1 MVDITEEIANKV
13 IEGDFDEFN
22 RLVDDAIERNI
33 DINKLMQKGFIE
45 GLNVV
50 GAKFTNKEY
59 FLPDMLVSGMMVQ
72 EGLNKIR
79 PLIIKSGLKYK
90 GTVIAGTVLGDMH
103 DIGKKMVCMM
113 LEGSGFEIIDI
124 GIDVS
129 AERFIKTA
137 LDKNADVIAMSAML
151 STTRLNMGPIISD
164 IKKSDLA
171 DNIKIIVGGAS
182 LTQDFADK
190 IGADGYAP
198 DAGIAVLK
206 VKKVLGI
213 DK

>member
-1 MVDITEEIANKV
+1 MSDITEQIARKV
-13 IEGDFDEFN
+13 IEGDFNEFN
-22 RLVDDAIERNI
+22 RLVDEAIEHNI

-50 GAKFTNKEY
+50 GEKFTNKEY
-59 FLPDMLVSGMMVQ
+59 FLPDMLVSGMMIQ

-79 PLIIKSGLKYK
+79 PLVVKSRLKYK
-90 GTVIAGTVLGDMH
+90 GTIVAGTVLGDMH

-113 LEGSGFEIIDI
+113 LEGSGFEIIDM

-129 AERFIKTA
+129 ADKFIKA
-137 LDKNADVIAMSAML
+137 SIDKKADIIAISAML

-164 IKKSDLA
+164 IKKSELA
-171 DNIKIIVGGAS
+171 GKIKVIVGGAS
-182 LTQDFADK
+182 LTQDFANK
-190 IGADGYAP
+190 IGADAYAP
-198 DAGIAVLK
+198 DAGIAVVM
-206 VKKVLGI
+206 VKKLLNI

>member
-1 MVDITEEIANKV
+1 MADITEQIARKV
-13 IEGDFDEFN
+13 IEGDFDEFH
-22 RLVDDAIERNI
+22 RLVDDAIMHNI
-33 DINKLMQKGFIE
+33 DINRLMQNGFIE
-45 GLNVV
+45 GLNIV
-50 GAKFTNKEY
+50 GEKFTNKEY

-79 PLIIKSGLKYK
+79 PLMVKSGLKYK
-90 GTVIAGTVLGDMH
+90 GRVVAGTVLGDMH

-113 LEGSGFEIIDI
+113 LEGSGFQIIDI

-129 AERFIKTA
+129 AEKFIKTA
-137 LDKNADVIAMSAML
+137 IDKKADIIAISAML
-151 STTRLNMGPIISD
+151 STTRLNIGPIISD
-164 IKKSDLA
+164 IKKSKLTST
-171 DNIKIIVGGAS
+171 IKVIVGGAS

-198 DAGIAVLK
+198 DAVMAVVR
-206 VKKVLGI
+206 VKKLLGV

>member
-1 MVDITEEIANKV
+1 MDDITRQIAKKV
-13 IEGDFDEFN
+13 IEGDFDGFN
-22 RLVDDAIERNI
+22 HLVDSALKNDVDLNI
-33 DINKLMQKGFIE
+33 LIQEGFIE

-50 GAKFTNKEY
+50 GEKFTNKEY

-79 PLIIKSGLKYK
+79 PLIVKSGLKYK
-90 GTVIAGTVLGDMH
+90 GTVVAGTVLGDMH

-129 AERFIKTA
+129 GEKFIEA
-137 LDKNADVIAMSAML
+137 AIDKKADLIAMSAML
-151 STTRLNMGPIISD
+151 STTRLNMGTIIRE
-164 IKKSDLA
+164 IRKSRLA
-171 DNIKIIVGGAS
+171 TNLKIIVGGAS

-198 DAGIAVLK
+198 DAGIAVTK
-206 VKKVLGI
+206 VKELLGI